1 MQRIGQKEK
10 RRKIILR
17 HQNLMV
23 TITTKSTYIRIHTY
37 TYKRIFIHAYGYI
50 TRAFNRSEERLIHRQ
65 RLTSVDRRCSTKFS
79 SLSLS
84 VSRSLTSFSYLR
96 TNDRF
101 NSGRRI
107 HSDRYTFNRK
117 RNAIHTGSLTH
128 SLEYNES
135 ERERTLLNESQEKH

>member
-79 SLSLS
+79 SLSLFLS
-84 VSRSLTSFSYLR
+84 LVLSLLFLTFELTTDSIQVDVYIAIGIRSIEREML
-96 TNDRF
+96 
-101 NSGRRI
+101 
-107 HSDRYTFNRK
+107 YTL
-117 RNAIHTGSLTH
+117 AHSLTH
-128 SLEYNES
+128 LNTMKANE
-135 ERERTLLNESQEKH
+135 KGHC